1 MTTTIKV
8 SEDLRDRL
16 KAQAAHEGLTLGAYL
31 ARLAAAEDRRL
42 RLARLREAVAATPSD
57 VAASYEDEA
66 GLWEQTELVDAEK

>member
-16 KAQAAHEGLTLGAYL
+16 KAQAADGGLTLGAHL

-42 RLARLREAVAATPSD
+42 RLARLREAVAATPSH
-57 VAASYEDEA
+57 VAAGYEDEA
-66 GLWEQTELVDAEK
+66 NLWERTELADTQK